1 MALVSKGS
9 PHLWK
14 NKMKYKEII
23 QITYSLSTLES
34 EIAHDLRPGS
44 LEAKLK
50 IGVPVGG
57 EDTLN

>member
-1 MALVSKGS
+1 
-9 PHLWK
+9 
-14 NKMKYKEII
+14 MKYKEII

-44 LEAKLK
+44 LEANLK